1 MDLQKKNN
9 GFVSCFVL
17 ALGLTVLMIA
27 MGSARLAQDQLKEA
41 EAYCDT
47 VTAAYYAENLLH
59 LYWDEMSAQPCRAMP
74 LSEKKDGRKFY
85 PSAPTAA
92 DLEVHCVT
100 GVHNSTFEGT
110 AQASCTMKLSG
121 MTRTCSIRFLVR
133 PGEGDAGDQIVITRI
148 SY

>member
-74 LSEKKDGRKFY
+74 LSEKKDAGSFIRQLRRQPTWKFIVLR
-85 PSAPTAA
+85 ACTIQLLKA
-92 DLEVHCVT
+92 LHR
-100 GVHNSTFEGT
+100 
-110 AQASCTMKLSG
+110 QA
-121 MTRTCSIRFLVR
+121 VR
-133 PGEGDAGDQIVITRI
+133 
-148 SY
+148 